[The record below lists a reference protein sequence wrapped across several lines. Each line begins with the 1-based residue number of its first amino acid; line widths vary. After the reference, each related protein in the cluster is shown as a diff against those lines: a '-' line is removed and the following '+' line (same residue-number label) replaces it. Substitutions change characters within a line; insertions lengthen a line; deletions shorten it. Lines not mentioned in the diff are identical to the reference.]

1 MALTFTPGAGV
12 VYMRDGAREITLL
25 PQQVEQLLDIWE
37 AADAH
42 PWFNDL
48 YEAGQRADA
57 APTATPYSPAADLNR
72 EIDRI
77 VGERDARKHRIAIR
91 NVERRIGSLRFP
103 AGLHVTH
110 LIDAKARL
118 EQSLSAL
125 EGAASAKAA

>member
-57 APTATPYSPAADLNR
+57 ALPRVISFRTVEKPWPA
-72 EIDRI
+72 
-77 VGERDARKHRIAIR
+77 VPDAA
-91 NVERRIGSLRFP
+91 
-103 AGLHVTH
+103 
-110 LIDAKARL
+110 
-118 EQSLSAL
+118 
-125 EGAASAKAA
+125 